1 MKNYF
6 SSLLCLTTHRAIDFK
21 RGQTSG
27 LGLEHSADPSLEAE
41 ISQFVGPEWRSQGLL
56 TTWPFM
62 AENLGLRS
70 VGTALASLS
79 PISLGDPLTK
89 TPTGRCC

>member
-21 RGQTSG
+21 RGKTLG
-27 LGLEHSADPSLEAE
+27 LGLEHSTDPSLEVD

-56 TTWPFM
+56 ITWPFM
-62 AENLGLRS
+62 AEHLGLHS
-70 VGTALASLS
+70 AGTTLASLS
-79 PISLGDPLTK
+79 PISPGDSLTK